1 MNSDSADL
9 IEIFS
14 SIQGEGVLIGHRQV
28 FIRFRGCNLSCEYC
42 DTESDA
48 DAVSCRMELTPGRQ
62 DFQEVP
68 NLVPMAKVIELL
80 DRWGGG
86 WPHVHH
92 SISLTGGEPLLHVD
106 LLSRWLP
113 RLRQFLPVHLET
125 NGVLHLALSRVIEDI
140 DHVSMDIKLPS
151 SSGEEGLWGHHRD
164 FLEKAA
170 ETEVS
175 VKAVVNSSTEH
186 WEIQRAAEIIAG
198 VSADIPFI
206 LQPETARD
214 NSLNI
219 SSVGLLELQEIA
231 SAIISDVRVIP
242 QTHRFIG
249 LL

>member
-1 MNSDSADL
+1 MKSDSAEL

-14 SIQGEGVLIGHRQV
+14 SIQGEGALIGHRQV
-28 FIRFRGCNLSCEYC
+28 FLRFKGCNLSCDYC
-42 DTESDA
+42 DTNIGVEA
-48 DAVSCRMELTPGRQ
+48 ATCRMELTPGRL
-62 DFQEVP
+62 DFQEVSNP
-68 NLVPMAKVIELL
+68 VLMASVVELL
-80 DRWGGG
+80 SRWGSG

-106 LLSRWLP
+106 LLNHWLP
-113 RLRQFLPVHLET
+113 RLRELLPVHLET
-125 NGVLHLALSRVIEDI
+125 NGVLHFALSRVIKDI

-151 SSGEEGLWGHHRD
+151 SSGEAGLWDHHRD
-164 FLEKAA
+164 FLATAA
-170 ETEVS
+170 DTNVS

-206 LQPETARD
+206 LQPETAND
-214 NSLNI
+214 LSMNI
-219 SSVGLLELQEIA
+219 SSIGLLELQEIA
-231 SAIISDVRVIP
+231 SAIVGDVRVIP